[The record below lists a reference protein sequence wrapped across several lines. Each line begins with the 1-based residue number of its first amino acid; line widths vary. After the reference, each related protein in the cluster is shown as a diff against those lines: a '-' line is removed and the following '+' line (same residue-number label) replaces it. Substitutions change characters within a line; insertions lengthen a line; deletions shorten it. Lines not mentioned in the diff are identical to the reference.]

1 MAVFVSSSAFA
12 GLNDLIG
19 HYNLVN
25 SQVEGK
31 TFCYRNI
38 DIVQEENGLLS
49 LYRSD
54 TSEYGPIVSA
64 AVNGAKRENSYSH
77 GEALSTTKGNDSV
90 IFKDETLSFAFD
102 GVTSILGVPAMRTSD
117 SFTIKLSADKKT
129 AYAVRKTFDGPV
141 AGLGKRAKALCEYS
155 KAE

>member
-1 MAVFVSSSAFA
+1 MKKLILVTMAVFVSSSAFA

-54 TSEYGPIVSA
+54 TSEYGPHR
-64 AVNGAKRENSYSH
+64 VNNCFHVWRH
-77 GEALSTTKGNDSV
+77 
-90 IFKDETLSFAFD
+90 
-102 GVTSILGVPAMRTSD
+102 
-117 SFTIKLSADKKT
+117 
-129 AYAVRKTFDGPV
+129 
-141 AGLGKRAKALCEYS
+141 
-155 KAE
+155 